1 MKTQTNYLVVF
12 WLINLAIA
20 ASKILFTLRPEIN
33 LFTEE
38 AQYWLWSQNLAWH
51 YYSKPPLIAVFN
63 LISTSI
69 FGVNEFGVRI
79 NAILLGMGT
88 SWIVYRFAEYL
99 YKSPKIAFWSGIL
112 VMAMPFW
119 MLFSTFH
126 VTDSEL
132 TFFWVLSIYWVY
144 KGIRENK
151 TRWWVLG
158 GLASGIGL
166 LAKSS
171 MILIVPVILFYLI
184 VTQQWKKHRANFLVL
199 IGVSSIGFMPG
210 FIWNWQNGFSTY
222 KHLAFLSGV
231 AGESSGF
238 DLTAWVWRFL
248 EYSGGQ
254 LGMVSLFL
262 LPIFFYSIRSL
273 KTDRDK
279 ISIYLVLPAILSWIG
294 FAGLTLFTEVEANW
308 PVFAYATLPIF
319 ISHWL
324 SNQSPKW
331 ETVRN
336 WGVTFSLGLPL
347 LFIFPDFNPAVSS
360 GTIWEIE
367 KKSLRRL
374 VGYKPL
380 AQRIYFLQDS
390 LQVDDA
396 LVFSES
402 YHMASELAF
411 YLPGNPKTY
420 TINLGARKNQFDLWE
435 GLEKQIGI
443 GKEGVFVSWNEESP
457 GVAATFERL
466 IYEEKFP
473 VAFKGDSLRCAK
485 IQIWENLIEYKAGN
499 PDTY

>member
-1 MKTQTNYLVVF
+1 MKTQTNYFVIF

-20 ASKILFTLRPEIN
+20 ASKIVFTLRPEIN

-63 LISTSI
+63 LISTSV
-69 FGVNEFGVRI
+69 FGINELGVRI

-88 SWIVYRFAEYL
+88 SWIVYLFAEYL

-112 VMAMPFW
+112 VMSMPFW
-119 MLFSTFH
+119 ILFSTFH

-132 TFFWVLSIYWVY
+132 TFFWGLSIYWFY
-144 KGIRENK
+144 RGIKENK
-151 TRWWVLG
+151 SNWWALA
-158 GLASGIGL
+158 GLSTGVGL
-166 LAKSS
+166 MAKSN
-171 MILIVPVILFYLI
+171 MILIVPVILFYLV
-184 VTQQWKKHRANFLVL
+184 VTRQWKMHRINFLFMMG
-199 IGVSSIGFMPG
+199 ISSIGIIPG

-238 DLTAWVWRFL
+238 DMTAWMWRFL
-248 EYSGGQ
+248 EYAGGQ

-262 LPIFFYSIRSL
+262 LPVFFCSIRSL

-279 ISIYLVLPAILSWIG
+279 ISLYLVLPALLSWIG
-294 FAGLTLFTEVEANW
+294 FAGLTLFTDVEANW
-308 PVFAYATLPIF
+308 PVFAYVTLPIF
-319 ISHWL
+319 MSRWL
-324 SNQSPKW
+324 SQQSPKW

-336 WGVTFSLGLPL
+336 WGVTLSFGLPL
-347 LFIFPDFNPAVSS
+347 LLIFPNFNPALSS
-360 GTIWEIE
+360 DTILEIE
-367 KKSLRRL
+367 KKSFRRL
-374 VGYKPL
+374 VGYRPL
-380 AQRIYFLQDS
+380 AERIYFLQDS
-390 LQVDDA
+390 LKVEEV

-402 YHMASELAF
+402 YHLASELAF

-435 GLEKQIGI
+435 GLEKQVGI

-466 IYEEKFP
+466 IYEEKFT
-473 VAFKGDSLRCAK
+473 VGFRGDSLRCAK
-485 IQIWENLIEYKAGN
+485 IQIWENLIDYKSGN